1 MAAPQSESTPKPK
14 AANSMTIKLMVN
26 KRSRKILYAEAGKDF
41 VDLLFSFLVLPTGA
55 IAKQALVSKVTK
67 KEEDQTKVPC
77 ITNLYKSVESLSAL
91 LMKADKAVLLNP
103 KVVSTTY
110 TNDILCIQ
118 SPPPPAAPPRYYV
131 CNNANANASS
141 TYFMGSGVYSTA
153 STIHN
158 LSTQSGSSTC
168 SCGSLVNREV
178 KLVEKAPVPVLP
190 KGYVKKTA
198 NFVITDDLSVIPVNS
213 TATIVQLWN
222 KLDVKEPTELEER
235 NVTVGQNEVMG
246 LLKAAMVSHTALNDV
261 FRAQPEYSSPLDMET
276 TGISVQELLIK
287 LLTEGQKNRSSS
299 KVVD

>member
-118 SPPPPAAPPRYYV
+118 SPPPPAAPPGYYV
-131 CNNANANASS
+131 CNNASS
-141 TYFMGSGVYSTA
+141 TYYINSGFYSTA
-153 STIHN
+153 STTHN

-235 NVTVGQNEVMG
+235 NVTVGQNEVINFVVPSFLTNYRRM
-246 LLKAAMVSHTALNDV
+246 LALCTV
-261 FRAQPEYSSPLDMET
+261 
-276 TGISVQELLIK
+276 K
-287 LLTEGQKNRSSS
+287 
-299 KVVD
+299 